1 MAMRTSHC
9 VVEIA
14 VPFVNAMDSMT
25 VLAIFL
31 LGASVGSLITMI
43 RYQGELGRGVVTIS
57 LSGFYYADN
66 GQHKPRWKTT

>member
-43 RYQGELGRGVVTIS
+43 RYQGELGRVREMLEKIQREIERQGKE
-57 LSGFYYADN
+57 AA
-66 GQHKPRWKTT
+66 